1 MKENLKLEL
10 KPKQNTE
17 CESIELE
24 IVNGDNETNSRLDE
38 IDELINNLDS
48 SIDSLTNHSDKLDY
62 SVAIASGILTSLI
75 DMIFVGETDFKIKFD
90 INSQKDGVCKDFEK
104 VVKETGKKAGYTGDK
119 LKGAIAKN
127 EKTYRV
133 PQDNVWKGKDIGISG
148 ESHHVDDYAHH
159 PTPVGLLSA
168 IISEVL
174 RVGIFQNKDGELHII
189 NIETTFEERIQ
200 KISPAIISGLL
211 LWVTEMAEEKRY
223 DEMEEIHESVRNV
236 VKKLSAAPLAIQVLK
251 ISKNWIGHLISDMHG
266 SSGSAGAGM
275 GIPGIFVSL
284 LKEISMMPG
293 IDHTN
298 LPQIVNDLYVNK
310 RVDLRTEIMFTR
322 EAKKAGG
329 ELITKINRQALTVI
343 INELLVRSF
352 YFIRHLAEQLKDKKT
367 FNEVDWNNVIPFNN
381 RTIQRMMTISTAAF
395 WAVDSLDAVVEGAIH
410 SKGSWAEFGRQLL
423 LRVNFVGAS
432 RFTVAIG
439 TDFVMGVRKDK
450 KEKERMLLKAESL
463 YLMDAKLYYGER
475 LMWTAAADAQKS
487 IDTLHEAMNELR
499 AQMTDDMASVKKSMD
514 EIDELDVS
522 KINENNRG
530 LADEILGAL

>member
-38 IDELINNLDS
+38 IDELINDLDS

-62 SVAIASGILTSLI
+62 SVAIASGIITGIADIL
-75 DMIFVGETDFKIKFD
+75 FVGQLD
-90 INSQKDGVCKDFEK
+90 IQKGREWSSEK
-104 VVKETGKKAGYTGDK
+104 VNEFVIAIAKKFGYNGND
-119 LKGAIAKN
+119 LKGAIKHLENFGAPSDSVYN
-127 EKTYRV
+127 NFGGAL
-133 PQDNVWKGKDIGISG
+133 Q
-148 ESHHVDDYAHH
+148 HHLRDFAHH
-159 PTPVGLLSA
+159 ASPVGLTFSLLTQFTKCAYGTDVTGKFIVVPIENSKFIGKTVYEKA
-168 IISEVL
+168 IFGLVYWI
-174 RVGIFQNKDGELHII
+174 LH
-189 NIETTFEERIQ
+189 
-200 KISPAIISGLL
+200 
-211 LWVTEMAEEKRY
+211 MA
-223 DEMEEIHESVRNV
+223 
-236 VKKLSAAPLAIQVLK
+236 
-251 ISKNWIGHLISDMHG
+251 SDMAG
-266 SSGSAGAGM
+266 SNGSAGRGT
-275 GIPGIFVSL
+275 GVPGPILSIVKLLSATPIFNGDEENNVSL
-284 LKEISMMPG
+284 
-293 IDHTN
+293 
-298 LPQIVNDLYVNK
+298 IVSKLYNGT
-310 RVDLRTEIMFTR
+310 L
-322 EAKKAGG
+322 
-329 ELITKINRQALTVI
+329 
-343 INELLVRSF
+343 
-352 YFIRHLAEQLKDKKT
+352 LAERDENGKILKDKDGKPIKYQMDLRGELGVMHQIGKQALPV
-367 FNEVDWNNVIPFNN
+367 FINEIFVRGFYFVCRLIDELKKKSSLKEVDWNKTYPINN

-423 LRVNFVGAS
+423 LRVNFVGAG